1 MTLRTFEQFLLC
13 TYVSFCISDLL
24 QRFELWVLKQTKYTL
39 IRPLKFLIRY
49 MVANRDIEPGEV
61 IFQDRAAA
69 VGPSE
74 SNPLCLDC
82 NAKVLMI

>member
-1 MTLRTFEQFLLC
+1 
-13 TYVSFCISDLL
+13 
-24 QRFELWVLKQTKYTL
+24 
-39 IRPLKFLIRY
+39 

-82 NAKVLMI
+82 NAKVLMILTAITKNKESAI

>member
-1 MTLRTFEQFLLC
+1 
-13 TYVSFCISDLL
+13 
-24 QRFELWVLKQTKYTL
+24 
-39 IRPLKFLIRY
+39 